1 MRLRKPLVFSLVF
14 GVGLSALLYVVEP
27 AEEVKALPE
36 TRRADPIPALE
47 RATQGGAPASAE
59 FGGRLEYTQFSSEEV
74 EGRRPKLFHFLA
86 GHVEH
91 KAEEEYRVENLFVEL
106 FEPQSQRVR
115 ATLRSPL
122 SYMPLRFQA
131 ERQSY
136 GPEDLVELSSV
147 DAEVFDGLPLVP
159 ARFEATKL
167 EVVLAQGLFTTPNPV
182 VLRAQGAQVSGVDFH
197 LDQQE
202 ESLRFGRQGEILF
215 EQSEGVATK
224 LAATGDGELLLER
237 NKEGALRVLVEGGA
251 RLEAGSGLAII
262 AERVEFLGRESAS
275 GEFIPKAALAS
286 GGVIFDGWDGR
297 FQGEG
302 ARFQFD
308 EVGRLKEALLEGE
321 PKARIPLVADGGQR
335 VQVELRASESV
346 RLLPDA
352 GFSVKGPSV
361 VEVEEEGFRLECDGQ
376 LFGTG
381 KPSAGAGW
389 LSASG
394 GVRAFFGEDKYV
406 GEDLELRGLTA
417 TGGEVEWAA
426 QSSNEATLTGELSQG
441 GGSYRVQ
448 VGGGMEISARD
459 RDLVIWRATDAD
471 IEVFGGGAFRLLA
484 GELLE
489 ASLNKRAFQAVGGVY
504 YSDSGTIARA
514 NKAVATADGEM
525 QLEGTAERPV
535 ELELREARF
544 ADEGEV
550 SAQRVRL
557 KEGELFA
564 SGGVEARIQKED
576 GRVEL
581 EAETFQ
587 VIFPAP
593 AEGAR
598 SAPATLAM
606 EEVQRCRIYREGQV
620 ISWTA
625 EETELQMTQG
635 APGSEQQRGGLELIT
650 AEVTGAVLLERIK
663 DGQVLA
669 ASGERLQVAGG
680 GAKLVGAEGQSVR
693 ISGVFPGGDRFARLI
708 ARELELTQD
717 RVVAK
722 DAMIAYEGGDSGEV
736 IVRTASANHIE
747 ASPQDVQLRGHV
759 NIEGDGVET
768 GPWQLRTE
776 AARLSLEGS
785 VFAQDGFEWESSS
798 GQQASGETLAVDET
812 NISMEGAPAKLTFA
826 GFEWEAEDITF
837 DRERFLLEAGE
848 GRARSAGKTQVELS
862 YDGIKPVEGNDATV
876 IALHR
881 PRFVSEETEARA
893 EWALLW
899 INQNEGGAE
908 RAGGGTAPSLFG
920 QVSGANFSSVLDEV
934 YIEGHVEVFRQG
946 ERRAQVEAL
955 YLDLVDGRGWL
966 RNARITVSAEVS
978 GEATELAVDAE
989 WLRHSADGSLAAN
1002 SARITTCD
1010 HVDPHYFIQTKD
1022 LQLKPSQ
1029 EEGVRWDISAR
1040 SNALVF
1046 AGGLEIPLPA
1056 IEYEADEAGAPL
1068 IDRLVLGDTARFG
1081 TFLQARVDSEFG
1093 GIESI
1098 ASDITG
1104 VEESDITGGA
1114 SYRASWLGKRG
1125 LMVGVGAQVSAEDRF
1140 WFNLFA
1146 DGLYD
1151 KAEDRGVL
1159 RVPGA
1164 DREEL
1169 RGWVRARG
1177 RAIFD
1182 EHEWLDFAFS
1192 QQGDAG
1198 VQAEFFERDFLRY
1211 EERDTYLHW
1220 RRGRDGDFASARL
1233 KVRAGQFRNEIEE
1246 LPSISYSRGRA
1257 PVFDLDERPVLYS
1270 SSFDVGSYVRREAQG
1285 DTISPFDPTFDVL
1298 LGTRKL
1304 SRLDTRQR
1312 FELPTRFFD
1321 EAALATP
1328 FVEFAGTSWSEGIDP
1343 SSSLHRGALSAGFEL
1358 STTLWQRDEGG
1369 GVHTVAPFV
1378 SLSRD
1383 LWADASAG
1391 DPVPLDGTED
1401 PLPGDHID
1409 LGLHSRWSEA
1419 STGEAV
1425 DLSVFG
1431 RYASETSS
1439 VLPLEVLAEYLGE
1452 VGGKP
1457 LALQHDG
1464 RYDLEANET
1473 LYSRVSAG
1481 LELRD
1486 GLAMETGFHHG
1497 KDALGEDLFEAAS
1510 LAARWRLSPKW
1521 ELEARQ
1527 TVSLLDSEGLSERLV
1542 LRRYG
1547 HDFILDV
1554 ELSNRSGE
1562 GGSSVSFSLSPV
1574 VGWTSDRLGILD
1586 HWLSSR
1592 R

>member
-1 MRLRKPLVFSLVF
+1 LVF

-27 AEEVKALPE
+27 AEETAAPPE
-36 TRRADPIPALE
+36 TTRVDPIPALE
-47 RATQGGAPASAE
+47 RATQEGATASAE
-59 FGGRLEYTQFSSEEV
+59 FGGRLEYTQFSRQEV

-91 KAEEEYRVENLFVEL
+91 RAEEEYRVENLFVEL

-122 SYMPLRFQA
+122 SHMPLRFQV
-131 ERQSY
+131 ERQKF

-147 DAEVFDGLPLVP
+147 DVEVFDGLPLVP

-167 EVVLAQGLFTTPNPV
+167 EVVLAQGLFSTPDPV
-182 VLRAQGAQVSGVDFH
+182 VLRAQGARVSGVDFH
-197 LDQQE
+197 LNQQE
-202 ESLRFGRQGEILF
+202 ESLRFGRRGEIVF
-215 EQSEGVATK
+215 DQSEGVATK

-237 NKEGALRVLVEGGA
+237 TKEGELRVLVEGGA
-251 RLEAGSGLAII
+251 KLEAGSDLAVI
-262 AERVEFLGRESAS
+262 ADRVEFLGTESAS
-275 GEFIPKAALAS
+275 GEFNPKVALAS

-297 FQGEG
+297 FEGEG
-302 ARFQFD
+302 ARFRFD
-308 EVGRLKEALLEGE
+308 EEGRLKEALLEGE
-321 PKARIPLVADGGQR
+321 PQARIPVIADGGE
-335 VQVELRASESV
+335 QVEIELRASESV

-352 GFSVKGPSV
+352 GFSVKGPSI
-361 VEVEEEGFRLECDGQ
+361 VEVKEEGLRLECDGQ

-394 GVRAFFGEDKYV
+394 GVRALFGENEYS
-406 GEDLELRGLTA
+406 GEDLELRGLAA
-417 TGGEVEWAA
+417 TSGEVDWMA
-426 QSSNEATLTGELSQG
+426 QTSNEATLSGELSQG
-441 GGSYRVQ
+441 SGASYRVQ
-448 VGGGMEISARD
+448 VGGGMELSTSD
-459 RDLVIWRATDAD
+459 GDLVLWRATDAD
-471 IEVFGGGAFRLLA
+471 IEVFGEGAFRLLA
-484 GELLE
+484 GELRE
-489 ASLNKRAFQAVGGVY
+489 ASLSEKTFQAVGGVY
-504 YSDSGTIARA
+504 YSDREITARA
-514 NKAVATADGEM
+514 NEVVASAGGEM
-525 QLEGTAERPV
+525 QLDGAAERPV
-535 ELELREARF
+535 ELELREAGF
-544 ADEGEV
+544 TDDGEV
-550 SAQRVRL
+550 SAQRIRF

-564 SGGVEARIQKED
+564 SGGVSARLQRGGE
-576 GRVEL
+576 RVEL
-581 EAETFQ
+581 EAATLQ
-587 VIFPAP
+587 ASFPP
-593 AEGAR
+593 LSEGAEPG
-598 SAPATLAM
+598 PATLAM
-606 EEVQRCRIYREGQV
+606 EEVQRCRIHREGQV

-635 APGSEQQRGGLELIT
+635 APSSEPRRGGLELIT
-650 AEVTGAVLLERIK
+650 AEVAGAVLLERVK
-663 DGQVLA
+663 DGQVIA
-669 ASGERLQVAGG
+669 ASGERLRVAEG
-680 GAKLVGAEGQSVR
+680 GAKLIGAEGQSVR
-693 ISGVFPGGDRFARLI
+693 ISGVLPGGERFGRLI

-717 RVVAK
+717 KLIAK
-722 DAMIAYEGGDSGEV
+722 DAMLAYEGGEAGEV
-736 IVRTASANHIE
+736 IIRTASADHIE
-747 ASPQDVQLRGHV
+747 ASPQAVQLRGHV
-759 NIEGDGVET
+759 RIEGDGAET
-768 GPWQLRTE
+768 GPWRLHTE

-785 VFAQDGFEWESSS
+785 VFAQDGFEWQSSS
-798 GQQASGETLAVDET
+798 GQNASGETLAVDKT
-812 NISMEGAPAKLTFA
+812 KISMEGAPARLTFA
-826 GFEWEAEDITF
+826 GFEWEAEDISF
-837 DRERFLLEAGE
+837 DREHLLLEAGE
-848 GRARSAGKTQVELS
+848 GRARSTGETQIELS
-862 YDGIKPVEGNDATV
+862 YDGIRPVEGNDATIV
-876 IALHR
+876 ALHR

-899 INQNEGGAE
+899 INQSEDGAE
-908 RAGGGTAPSLFG
+908 RAGGGEAPSLFG
-920 QVSGANFSSVLDEV
+920 QVSGDSFSSALDEI
-934 YIEGHVEVFRQG
+934 YIEGQVEVFRDGQ
-946 ERRAQVEAL
+946 RRAQVEAL

-966 RNARITVSAEVS
+966 RNARITALTTVS
-978 GEATELAVDAE
+978 GEPTDLAVDAE
-989 WLRHSADGSLAAN
+989 WLRHSADGSLVAN

-1022 LQLKPSQ
+1022 LQLKPST
-1029 EEGVRWDISAR
+1029 EDGVRWDISAR
-1040 SNALVF
+1040 SNSLVF
-1046 AGGLEIPLPA
+1046 DGGLEIPLPP
-1056 IEYEADEAGAPL
+1056 IEYEADEAGTPL

-1093 GIESI
+1093 GIESL
-1098 ASDITG
+1098 ASELTG

-1125 LMVGVGAQVSAEDRF
+1125 LMVGVGAQVSAEDSF

-1159 RVPGA
+1159 RVPNE

-1198 VQAEFFERDFLRY
+1198 VQAEFFEREFLSY
-1211 EERDTYLHW
+1211 EERETYLHW
-1220 RRGRDGDFASARL
+1220 RRGRDGDFASAKL

-1246 LPSISYSRGRA
+1246 LPSVSYSRGRA
-1257 PVFDLDERPVLYS
+1257 PLFDLDERSVLYS
-1270 SSFDVGSYVRREAQG
+1270 SSFDIGSYVRREAQG
-1285 DTISPFDPTFDVL
+1285 DTISPFDPTFDVA

-1304 SRLDTRQR
+1304 SRFDTRHR
-1312 FELPTRFFD
+1312 FELPTRFFNQ
-1321 EAALATP
+1321 AALATP
-1328 FVEFAGTSWSEGIDP
+1328 FVELAGTSWSEGIDP
-1343 SSSLHRGALSAGFEL
+1343 SSSLHRGALSAGVEL

-1369 GVHTVAPFV
+1369 GVHTIAPFFSV
-1378 SLSRD
+1378 SSD
-1383 LWADASAG
+1383 LWADASDG

-1401 PLPGDHID
+1401 PLPGDYID
-1409 LGLHSRWSEA
+1409 LGLHSRWSA
-1419 STGEAV
+1419 AGTGEAV

-1431 RYASETSS
+1431 RYASDTSS

-1452 VGGKP
+1452 VGGRP

-1473 LYSRVSAG
+1473 LYSRVAAG

-1486 GLAMETGFHHG
+1486 GLAVETGFHHG

-1527 TVSLLDSEGLSERLV
+1527 TVSLLDSEGLSERIV
-1542 LRRYG
+1542 LRRHG

-1562 GGSSVSFSLSPV
+1562 GGSSLSFSLSPV